1 MDGVS
6 LGLTLFLVMDP
17 LGNVPVFLACL
28 RGVDDRRKLRVVVR
42 ESLFA
47 LFILL
52 AFLFFGP
59 TLTRILHIGSEALWI
74 SGGVLLFIIS
84 LGMIFPRHSFPTPLD
99 HPVEEEPFIVPL
111 ATPLIAGPSC
121 IATLMVFASRQPQ
134 QIWLYAA
141 ILVAAWIPTALILM
155 ASAPLS
161 RLLGPRGL
169 AACERLMGM
178 ILTVIAVQMLL
189 DGVQEFLAAK

>member
-1 MDGVS
+1 MEVVS

-28 RGVDDRRKLRVVVR
+28 RGVDDRRKLRVVIR
-42 ESLFA
+42 ESIFA

-52 AFLFFGP
+52 AFLFFGL
-59 TLTRILHIGSEALWI
+59 TLTRILHIGPEALHI
-74 SGGVLLFIIS
+74 AGGVLLFIIS
-84 LGMIFPRHSFPTPLD
+84 LGMIFPRQNFPSPVD
-99 HPVEEEPFIVPL
+99 HPGEEEPFIVPL

-121 IATLMVFASRQPQ
+121 IATLMVFASRQPG
-134 QIWLYAA
+134 QIGLYAA
-141 ILVAAWIPTALILM
+141 ILVAAWIPATLILM
-155 ASAPLS
+155 ASAPIS
-161 RLLGPRGL
+161 RLLGHRGL

-189 DGVQEFLAAK
+189 DGVKEFLPVK

>member
-1 MDGVS
+1 MEAIS

-28 RGVDDRRKLRVVVR
+28 RGVDDRRKTRVVVR
-42 ESLFA
+42 ESVFA
-47 LFILL
+47 LIILL
-52 AFLFFGP
+52 LFLFFGP
-59 TLTRILHIGSEALWI
+59 TLTGILHIGNEALRI
-74 SGGVLLFIIS
+74 SGGVLLFLIS
-84 LGMIFPRHSFPTPLD
+84 LGMIFPTAKHLNASE

-121 IATLMVFASRQPQ
+121 IATLMVFASRQPEE
-134 QIWLYAA
+134 IWLYAG
-141 ILVAAWIPTALILM
+141 ILVAAWIPAALILM

-161 RLLGPRGL
+161 RLLGQRGL

-189 DGVQEFLAAK
+189 DGVKGFFMVK